1 LCSQV
6 SQGLSV
12 GLDNSIEF
20 LAPSQLLQ
28 GQLQKQQS
36 VDTNNYITEKRK
48 YKGKSL
54 KASFGNRTVENL
66 PFLCY
71 TTKRSM
77 KIIRTRKA
85 IPINTKVV
93 TRKPITMIIVRAVK

>member
-20 LAPSQLLQ
+20 LPPSQLLQ

-36 VDTNNYITEKRK
+36 VDTNNYITEKGK

-71 TTKRSM
+71 TTKKSM
-77 KIIRTRKA
+77 KIIRT
-85 IPINTKVV
+85 IPINTKVI
-93 TRKPITMIIVRAVK
+93 TRKPIKMIIVIAVK